1 MGQNSGICCSGCLSF
16 DPDLNKNFI
25 REENDVVWIGW
36 FSSGAQ
42 SF

>member
-1 MGQNSGICCSGCLSF
+1 MLFWCLSF
-16 DPDLNKNFI
+16 DPDLKKFLI

-42 SF
+42 RF